1 MSDLKTLT
9 KQIQRLV
16 GTAADG
22 IYGRNTAYKILK
34 ALDSEEVKPKA
45 KKGKVQM
52 WFSNLFKKKST
63 TLKFNEVVKLTPNKS
78 TSKINPLGVI
88 LHHSGGSYNGGV
100 SWILNKDSNVS
111 YHTLINVDG
120 SRTVFCDDNER
131 AWHAG
136 SSSFKGRKGCNGFML
151 GVAFT
156 GNTNSREL
164 TTAEVDS
171 AVEYI
176 VQRLDKY
183 GWPKDL
189 STITTH
195 RDVSPGRKDD
205 VDIRAEK
212 KVLEALAKAIK

>member
-45 KKGKVQM
+45 KRVKFRCGFQTYQKEIH
-52 WFSNLFKKKST
+52 N
-63 TLKFNEVVKLTPNKS
+63 LKFNEVVKLTPNKS

-212 KVLEALAKAIK
+212 KV

>member
-16 GTAADG
+16 GTTADG
-22 IYGRNTAYKILK
+22 IYGRNTAYKILA
-34 ALDSEEVKPKA
+34 ALKEEVKPTA
-45 KKGKVQM
+45 KKNKVQL
-52 WFSNLFKKKST
+52 WFANLFNKKKAAPTFSET
-63 TLKFNEVVKLTPNKS
+63 VKSTPNKS
-78 TSKINPLGVI
+78 TSKISPIGVI
-88 LHHSGGSYNGGV
+88 LHHSGGSYQGGI
-100 SWILNKDSNVS
+100 SWILNSKSNVS

-120 SRTVFCDDNER
+120 SRTVFCNDNDR

-136 SSSFKGRKGCNGFML
+136 RSSFKGRKHCNGFML
-151 GVAFT
+151 GLAFT
-156 GNTNSREL
+156 GDTNSREL

-176 VQRLDKY
+176 VQRLNKY

-205 VDIRAEK
+205 VDQRAEK
-212 KVLEALAKAIK
+212 KVLEALARAIK